1 MQTTFNSVKLC
12 YCYVN
17 TMVYKKP
24 KKQKTKP
31 MEKSTLSTTL
41 LNISVNRPLN
51 DWYTWSRIQI
61 IFIINVP
68 NCLNNQ
74 INKWKKTHKT

>member
-51 DWYTWSRIQI
+51 D
-61 IFIINVP
+61 
-68 NCLNNQ
+68 
-74 INKWKKTHKT
+74 